1 VTGERKGGRGG
12 RAGAGAVGGGS
23 TTRGPSGRGSRD
35 PAVRVRAQGRT
46 TSQQR
51 WLTRQLN
58 DPYVAE
64 AKRRGLRS
72 RAAFKLI
79 ELDDRLRLLR
89 PGMTV
94 VDLGAAPGGW
104 TQVVVDRVRGGR
116 VVALDILA
124 MDAIPGAE
132 TIEMDFLD
140 EGAPARLRE
149 AMGGGADLVLSDM
162 AASATGHGPTD
173 HLRIVGLAE
182 AAHAFAR
189 EVLKPGGG
197 FVCKVFQGG
206 TEGAL
211 LNALKQDFAEVRHI
225 KPPASRADS
234 AEVYVI
240 ARGFRGE
247 HG

>member
-1 VTGERKGGRGG
+1 MTGDRRGGRGG
-12 RAGAGAVGGGS
+12 RPGAPGGGLT
-23 TTRGPSGRGSRD
+23 TTRGSSGRGTRD

-64 AKRRGLRS
+64 AKRRGFRS

-79 ELDDRLRLLR
+79 ELDDKLRLLR
-89 PGMTV
+89 PGLTV

-104 TQVVVDRVRGGR
+104 TQIVVDRVKGGR

-124 MDAIPGAE
+124 MDPIPGAE
-132 TIEMDFLD
+132 TIEMDFLA
-140 EGAPARLRE
+140 EEAPARLR
-149 AMGGGADLVLSDM
+149 AALGGGADLVLSDM

-206 TEGAL
+206 TEGSL
-211 LNALKQDFAEVRHI
+211 LTALKQDFAEVKHV

>member
-1 VTGERKGGRGG
+1 MTGERRGGRGG
-12 RAGAGAVGGGS
+12 RSGAGGT
-23 TTRGPSGRGSRD
+23 TTRGTSGRGTRD
-35 PAVRVRAQGRT
+35 LAVRVRGQGRT

-64 AKRRGLRS
+64 AQRRGFRS

-104 TQVVVDRVRGGR
+104 TQVVVDRVKGGR
-116 VVALDILA
+116 VVALDILP
-124 MDAIPGAE
+124 MVAIPGAE
-132 TIEMDFLD
+132 TIEMDFLA
-140 EGAPARLRE
+140 EEAPARLR
-149 AMGGGADLVLSDM
+149 AALGGGADLVLSDM

-189 EVLKPGGG
+189 EVLNAGGA

-206 TEGAL
+206 TEGTL
-211 LNALKQDFAEVRHI
+211 LTALKRDFAEVRHI

>member
-1 VTGERKGGRGG
+1 MSETRKGGG
-12 RAGAGAVGGGS
+12 
-23 TTRGPSGRGSRD
+23 RGPRSASGRGTSGRGTRD
-35 PAVRVRAQGRT
+35 LAVRVRAKGRT

-51 WLTRQLN
+51 WLSRQLN
-58 DPYVAE
+58 DPYVAD
-64 AKRRGLRS
+64 AKRLGLRS
-72 RAAFKLI
+72 RAAFKLM
-79 ELDDRLRLLR
+79 ELDEKLRLLR

-104 TQVVVDRVRGGR
+104 TQVVVDRVKGGR
-116 VVALDILA
+116 VVALDILEMA
-124 MDAIPGAE
+124 PMPGAE
-132 TIEMDFLD
+132 VIQLDFLD
-140 EGAPARLRE
+140 ASAPETLRQ
-149 AMGGGADLVLSDM
+149 AMGGRADLVLSDM
-162 AASATGHGPTD
+162 AASATGHAATD
-173 HLRIVGLAE
+173 HLRVIGLAE

-206 TEGAL
+206 TEGEL
-211 LNALKQDFAEVRHI
+211 LRALKQDFAEVKHI

-240 ARGFRGE
+240 ARGFRAE

>member
-1 VTGERKGGRGG
+1 MTGERKGG
-12 RAGAGAVGGGS
+12 
-23 TTRGPSGRGSRD
+23 SGRGARGPTVRGTSGRGARD
-35 PAVRVRAQGRT
+35 PAVRVRAAGRT

-58 DPYVAE
+58 DPYVAA
-64 AKRRGLRS
+64 AKREGLRS

-79 ELDDRLRLLR
+79 ELDERLNLLK
-89 PGMTV
+89 PGMAV

-104 TQVVVDRVRGGR
+104 TQVVVDRVKGGR
-116 VVALDILA
+116 VVALDILP
-124 MDAIPGAE
+124 MGTLPGAE

-140 EGAPARLRE
+140 ADAPARLRA

-162 AASATGHGPTD
+162 AAPTTGHGPTD
-173 HLRIVGLAE
+173 HLRVIGLAD

-189 EVLKPGGG
+189 EVLKPGGA

-206 TEGAL
+206 TERNL
-211 LNALKQDFAEVRHI
+211 LTALKKDFAVVRHV

-240 ARGFRGE
+240 AQGFRREQG
-247 HG
+247 

>member
-1 VTGERKGGRGG
+1 MTGERKGGGRGP
-12 RAGAGAVGGGS
+12 RA
-23 TTRGPSGRGSRD
+23 TTTTTAARGPSGRGSRD
-35 PAVRVRAQGRT
+35 LAVRVKAKGRT

-51 WLTRQLN
+51 WLSRQLN
-58 DPYVAE
+58 DPYVAD
-64 AKRRGLRS
+64 ARRLGLRS

-79 ELDDRLRLLR
+79 ELDEKLRLLR

-104 TQVVVDRVRGGR
+104 TQVVVDRVKGGR

-124 MDAIPGAE
+124 MAPMAGAE
-132 TIEMDFLD
+132 VIELDFLD
-140 EGAPARLRE
+140 PAAPEILRQ
-149 AMGGGADLVLSDM
+149 AMGGRADLVLSDM

-173 HLRIVGLAE
+173 HLRVVGLAE

-206 TEGAL
+206 TEGTL
-211 LNALKQDFAEVRHI
+211 LNALKRDFAEVKHI

-234 AEVYVI
+234 AEVYVV
-240 ARGFRGE
+240 ARGFRAE

>member
-1 VTGERKGGRGG
+1 MSGERRGGRGS
-12 RAGAGAVGGGS
+12 RGGGGGT
-23 TTRGPSGRGSRD
+23 TTRGTSGRGTRD
-35 PAVRVRAQGRT
+35 PAVRVRAKGRT

-64 AKRRGLRS
+64 ARRRGFRS

-79 ELDDRLRLLR
+79 ELDEKLRLLR

-104 TQVVVDRVRGGR
+104 TQVVVDRVKGGR
-116 VVALDILA
+116 VVALDILEMA
-124 MDAIPGAE
+124 AIPGAE
-132 TIEMDFLD
+132 TIEMDFLA
-140 EGAPARLRE
+140 EEAPARLR
-149 AMGGGADLVLSDM
+149 AALGGGADLVLSDM

-173 HLRIVGLAE
+173 HLRIIGLAE

-189 EVLKPGGG
+189 EVLKPGGA

-206 TEGAL
+206 TEGTL
-211 LNALKQDFAEVRHI
+211 LTALKRDFAEVRHL

-240 ARGFRGE
+240 ARGFRAE